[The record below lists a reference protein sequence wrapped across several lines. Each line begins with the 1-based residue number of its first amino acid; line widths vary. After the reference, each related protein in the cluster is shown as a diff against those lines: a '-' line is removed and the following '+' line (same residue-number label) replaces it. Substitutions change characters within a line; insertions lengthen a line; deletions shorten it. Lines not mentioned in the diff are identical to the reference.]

1 MPSISMKLSILSAA
15 TLLISTSHIF
25 TTPIFAAL
33 NTVRPAPTHQ
43 LAKRAR
49 KPRNS
54 NRVLQNRAKEM
65 INELLKSQSVQRFND
80 ANPAFADNF
89 DTLAVAPL
97 NGKNNEYRSYA
108 YSIYTDGTTF
118 AKQVALPKRRNLKAY
133 IGIVNYYTTE
143 GGLRTTESVICES
156 QKPTQAPPRTE
167 KQAGEDRTPVC
178 PAGYNKL
185 SPS

>member
-1 MPSISMKLSILSAA
+1 MKLSALYVA
-15 TLLISTSHIF
+15 TLLISTSQIL
-25 TTPIFAAL
+25 TTPTVAAL
-33 NTVRPAPTHQ
+33 NTVRPAPTYQ
-43 LAKRAR
+43 LVRRTR

-65 INELLKSQSVQRFND
+65 INELIKSQSVQRFND

-118 AKQVALPKRRNLKAY
+118 AKQVALPNRRNLKAY
-133 IGIVNYYTTE
+133 IGIANYYTTE
-143 GGLRTTESVICES
+143 GGLGITESVICES
-156 QKPTQAPPRTE
+156 QQPTQVAPRTE
-167 KQAGEDRTPVC
+167 VQAGEDRTPVC

>member
-1 MPSISMKLSILSAA
+1 MFIKLSVFSIA
-15 TLLISTSHIF
+15 TLLIGTSQTF
-25 TTPIFAAL
+25 ATPTFAVL

-43 LAKRAR
+43 LARRTR
-49 KPRNS
+49 KPLNS

-65 INELLKSQSVQRFND
+65 INELLKSQTVQRFND
-80 ANPAFADNF
+80 ANPAFVDNF

-133 IGIVNYYTTE
+133 IGIANYYTTE
-143 GGLRTTESVICES
+143 GGLGITESVICES
-156 QKPTQAPPRTE
+156 QQPTQVSPRTE
-167 KQAGEDRTPVC
+167 VQADEDRSPVC
-178 PAGYNKL
+178 PTGYNKL
-185 SPS
+185 ARL